1 MQAVGLTP
9 GGCASWPSGY
19 PEFQVAQ
26 ALKMTGAEDVRWNLS
41 DLFAS
46 PDDPKI
52 EAALAR
58 DLERA
63 KAFEATYKG
72 KVATLAP
79 KPFAAMMRELADYEE
94 SSTRAEVY
102 AYMLHSENTQD
113 NAAGRL
119 LARVREASAERGSH
133 MVFFALELAQI
144 TDEHAAKLYADPE
157 SAIYRHTVDEARKFR
172 PHQLSEPEERV
183 LTDFSRWAAHPG
195 FASSRSSAP
204 ESASRSTGGTWR
216 STRR

>member
-79 KPFAAMMRELADYEE
+79 MYGQGVPGMARRLGCTPGQAGKLRKASQKAFP
-94 SSTRAEVY
+94 VY
-102 AYMLHSENTQD
+102 WSW
-113 NAAGRL
+113 
-119 LARVREASAERGSH
+119 
-133 MVFFALELAQI
+133 
-144 TDEHAAKLYADPE
+144 AKDV
-157 SAIYRHTVDEARKFR
+157 VDEAKATGRISTNR
-172 PHQLSEPEERV
+172 GWGLTVGSETRV
-183 LTDFSRWAAHPG
+183 TTLRNFLMQ
-195 FASSRSSAP
+195 SSGA
-204 ESASRSTGGTWR
+204 ESQPRIPCGRCRGPCEL
-216 STRR
+216 